1 VLRRRPTEDSFWRVA
16 RVRCTFF
23 CTEPPPETMMITA
36 LLLAAVP
43 FLQEAALQTLP
54 RIPLHRP
61 AAQAPLASANDNR
74 VPAGRY
80 AAGTLSLDIDIVDA
94 AWQAEGRSDPV
105 VPVLAFAERGKTPSV
120 PGPLLRAPAG
130 TNVRL
135 SLRNR
140 SDSAVMV
147 AGFRPW
153 LPRADDTVHLAPGAT
168 RNLEWRLDSTGTFF
182 YWGALGSL
190 EDWRDR
196 AWLDSQLNGAI
207 VVDERGA
214 RYGEA
219 NDRVWLVSEWFLRYR
234 DRPFESV
241 LVFNGKG
248 WPHTERITVPQND
261 SVHWRMVNAA
271 AVPHP
276 MHLHGFYFRV
286 THRGGE
292 RADTAIVHERQALQ
306 NVQIMEMGGTMRF
319 SFVPTTPGNWVF
331 HCHFADHVSDHVS
344 LIGSPDAYVIGGDS
358 GVTLAG
364 SAHGAGEHGADSHK
378 AHGGHDMR
386 GLVIGI
392 TVTPAPDYVEPAET
406 DRRTLRLYAQKQ
418 PYRLP
423 GRREALGFALQRGD
437 SAPAPNTVELP
448 GPVLELRRGEPVRI
462 IVINNL
468 DQPTGVH
475 WHGLEIESFPD
486 GVPGISGIGERI
498 TPAIMPG
505 ESFAAEFTPP
515 RSGTYPYHAH
525 MHEILQIGS
534 GMYGALIVTD
544 VPRDTTRDHIVV
556 GGGGGPAPF
565 MKQVNSFVLVNG
577 RTQPRPIHMTL
588 GDTNRLR
595 LVSIHGEEILEFRL
609 GSDTSVMRW
618 RALAKDGADL
628 PPALQEVTPAHVAL
642 GPGETADYLFLP
654 EREGKMKLEVY
665 GRTGMVRVE
674 LPIVVERRSQA
685 P

>member
-1 VLRRRPTEDSFWRVA
+1 
-16 RVRCTFF
+16 
-23 CTEPPPETMMITA
+23 MITA

-43 FLQEAALQTLP
+43 FLQVAAPQVLP
-54 RIPLHRP
+54 RTPLPRP
-61 AAQAPLASANDNR
+61 APSAPLASANENR
-74 VPAGRY
+74 VPAGKY
-80 AAGTLSLDIDIVDA
+80 HSGTLTLDLDIVAA
-94 AWQAEGRSDPV
+94 AWQPEGPDDPV
-105 VPVLAFAERGKTPSV
+105 IPVLAFAERGKAPSV

-130 TNVRL
+130 TSVRL

-140 SDSAVMV
+140 SDSALMV

-153 LPRADDTVHLAPGAT
+153 LPLSEDTVHLAPGAT
-168 RNLEWRLDSTGTFF
+168 REIAWRLDSTGTFF
-182 YWGALGSL
+182 YWGVLASL
-190 EDWRDR
+190 ETWRDR
-196 AWLDSQLNGAI
+196 DWLDSQLNGAI
-207 VVDERGA
+207 VVDEPGTRFGTA
-214 RYGEA
+214 S
-219 NDRVWLVSEWFLRYR
+219 DRVWVVSEWFLSYR
-234 DRPFESV
+234 DRPFEST
-241 LVFNGKG
+241 LVFNGKA
-248 WPHTERITVPQND
+248 WPHTERITVAQDD
-261 SVHWRMVNAA
+261 SVHWRMINAA

-292 RADTAIVHERQALQ
+292 RADTAIVHDRQALQ
-306 NVQIMEMGGTMRF
+306 NVQIMQMGGTMRL
-319 SFVPTTPGNWVF
+319 SFLPTTPGNWVF

-344 LIGSPDAYVIGGDS
+344 LAGSPDAYVIGGSS

-364 SAHGAGEHGADSHK
+364 EARGAPAHAAHPAASGSGA

-392 TVTPAPDYVEPAET
+392 TVTPAPGYVEPAPT
-406 DRRTLRLYAQKQ
+406 DRRTLRLYAQQQ

-423 GRREALGFALQRGD
+423 GRRVAFGFALQRGD
-437 SAPAPNTVELP
+437 SAPPPNTVELP

-462 IVINNL
+462 IVTNNL

-486 GVPGISGIGERI
+486 GVPGISGMGTRI

-544 VPRDTTRDHIVV
+544 TPRDTTRDHIIV

-577 RTQPRPIHMTL
+577 RTEPRPIHMTL

-595 LVSIHGEEILEFRL
+595 LVSIHGEEILEFRM
-609 GSDTSVMRW
+609 GDDSTVMKW

-628 PPALQEVTPAHVAL
+628 PPALQVLSAAHVAL
-642 GPGETADYLFLP
+642 GPGETADYLFVP
-654 EREGKMKLEVY
+654 EREGEFRLEVY
-665 GRTGMVRVE
+665 GRTGMVRVA
-674 LPIVVERRSQA
+674 LPIVVSRKPRDA
-685 P
+685 GT